1 MATRHAPSPF
11 SLHTAP
17 APDPFLFPFTSKAS
31 SEGTRS
37 PSQGRCASN
46 PLARLVWVGFLRSNS
61 CVFFCRFLF
70 KMFPFSP
77 PPLSRDGGG
86 KKRKKKKREK
96 KKREVLNE
104 SQLAHTRGDGEICT
118 KELPHSLAAFSSRNP
133 AGRRACSPLCITRG
147 AADKGAWPRHPP
159 KCHPGQAGLR
169 AHPVP
174 SQGAPSD
181 AEEPRSHRAPAQLRR
196 LPAGAGWRRHAARSQ
211 QAEPHLNKME
221 PNPPRLIWRCTPA
234 RLHLPACTAAR
245 RALQKLT
252 PGLQVSAGGAVTPGM
267 NLTRGSASG

>member
-1 MATRHAPSPF
+1 M
-11 SLHTAP
+11 
-17 APDPFLFPFTSKAS
+17 
-31 SEGTRS
+31 
-37 PSQGRCASN
+37 
-46 PLARLVWVGFLRSNS
+46 
-61 CVFFCRFLF
+61 
-70 KMFPFSP
+70 
-77 PPLSRDGGG
+77 
-86 KKRKKKKREK
+86 
-96 KKREVLNE
+96 LNE

-133 AGRRACSPLCITRG
+133 AGRRACSPPCITRG

>member
-1 MATRHAPSPF
+1 MPEEAQLLPQWRRAGSSPCASGAASRGSQTRLTATFTLHNFQEARRSEGDRKPRGPKGLGHEACPSPF

-17 APDPFLFPFTSKAS
+17 APDPFLFPFTSTAS

-86 KKRKKKKREK
+86 KKRKKKKGKK

-133 AGRRACSPLCITRG
+133 AGRRACSPPCITRG
-147 AADKGAWPRHPP
+147 AADKGAWP
-159 KCHPGQAGLR
+159 
-169 AHPVP
+169 
-174 SQGAPSD
+174 
-181 AEEPRSHRAPAQLRR
+181 
-196 LPAGAGWRRHAARSQ
+196 
-211 QAEPHLNKME
+211 
-221 PNPPRLIWRCTPA
+221 
-234 RLHLPACTAAR
+234 
-245 RALQKLT
+245 
-252 PGLQVSAGGAVTPGM
+252 
-267 NLTRGSASG
+267 